1 VTDLGVIIGG
11 GIAGLAVGLYAQKSS
26 MRLAI
31 LEKAAA
37 LNCEDNLLWLAPNGL
52 HLLADLGLLDELRTV
67 YVPQQAML
75 FSTRHLRELTRL
87 DCQKLTRSNGF
98 PIVAVKR
105 TDLYKLM
112 LRRFLSQGGEVLYE
126 QQVTAISQQGAL
138 VSLSVQGQ
146 NRSLDYDYVIA
157 ADGIGSTVRRL
168 VFAGSDVQYQGICT
182 YLGRSTTSVSAT
194 YVGRTIE
201 AWGTGT
207 RFMLTSLD
215 GKVAYWS
222 AIVRPDVYLKNSA
235 PITADFLLQLRSTFA
250 DYHPDIGSILASA
263 EPASLHRCNFGVVSG
278 LKTYAAGRICL
289 VGDAAHGMPPNMGQG
304 ASLALEDACFLVQSL
319 RQAKTVEQAFVHYD
333 ERRRPRAKQ
342 MVQIANSMNGTF
354 QPKGRFA
361 SAVRDI
367 AAATFPP
374 GLSQMRMAHLYK
386 VPFSLN

>member
-1 VTDLGVIIGG
+1 MTNRGVIIGG

-31 LEKAAA
+31 LEKAPAH
-37 LNCEDNLLWLAPNGL
+37 NCEDNLLWLAPNGL

-75 FSTRHLRELTRL
+75 FSTRNLRELTRL

-126 QQVTAISQQGAL
+126 QQLTAISQQDDV

-146 NRSLDYDYVIA
+146 NRGLDYDYVIA

-168 VFAGSDVQYQGICT
+168 VFAGSDVLYQEICT
-182 YLGRSTTSVSAT
+182 YLGHSVTPVAAN
-194 YVGRTIE
+194 YIGRTIE

-235 PITADFLLQLRSTFA
+235 PITTDFMLQLQSTFA
-250 DYHPDIGSILASA
+250 DYHPDIGRILESA
-263 EPASLHRCNFGVVSG
+263 EPTSLHRCNFGVVSG
-278 LKTYAAGRICL
+278 LKAYAAGRICL

-304 ASLALEDACFLVQSL
+304 ASLALEDACFLIQSL
-319 RQAKTVEQAFVHYD
+319 RQAKTVEEAFIHYD

-367 AAATFPP
+367 AAAAFPP

-386 VPFSLN
+386 VPFSLH